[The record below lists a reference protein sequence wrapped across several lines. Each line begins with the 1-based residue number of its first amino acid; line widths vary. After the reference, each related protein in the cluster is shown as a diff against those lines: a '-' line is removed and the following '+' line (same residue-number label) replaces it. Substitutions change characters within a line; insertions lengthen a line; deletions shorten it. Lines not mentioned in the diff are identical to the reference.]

1 MYGRTSKQIAY
12 GDGAMLPENA
22 SNKIYDIQLF
32 LQSFIRVSHE
42 SFLPPHQVSP
52 WSHGKCGGILA
63 AVGDVKAP
71 SPWLPSSGLYRMVDG
86 ALFVIVLFSAVSFI
100 LVPHLLAFCL
110 SIPLFFSYLFI
121 FHALL
126 NKNYAFLF
134 NTMRLLN
141 ISANFA
147 VDYQHH

>member
-1 MYGRTSKQIAY
+1 
-12 GDGAMLPENA
+12 
-22 SNKIYDIQLF
+22 
-32 LQSFIRVSHE
+32 
-42 SFLPPHQVSP
+42 
-52 WSHGKCGGILA
+52 
-63 AVGDVKAP
+63 
-71 SPWLPSSGLYRMVDG
+71 MVDG

-100 LVPHLLAFCL
+100 LVPHPLAFCL

>member
-1 MYGRTSKQIAY
+1 M
-12 GDGAMLPENA
+12 D
-22 SNKIYDIQLF
+22 
-32 LQSFIRVSHE
+32 
-42 SFLPPHQVSP
+42 
-52 WSHGKCGGILA
+52 KCGGVLA
-63 AVGDVKAP
+63 AVGDVKAACP
-71 SPWLPSSGLYRMVDG
+71 LLPSSGVYRMVDG

-100 LVPHLLAFCL
+100 LVPRPLAFCL

-121 FHALL
+121 LHALL
-126 NKNYAFLF
+126 NKNHTFLF